1 MWEKKERVLIFSSR
15 EICYMSSNFFANQ
28 VGDAFEQLGFAADV
42 CEFTKDDDF
51 DAKLEP
57 FIGQEYRV
65 VLDFNSM
72 LPRMVM
78 EDEEPYI
85 KKLNGPFFDYIL
97 DHPLFHYTGITRGG
111 KNLHALVLDEA
122 QEQYVRQYYPKTA
135 SVHTLPLGAT
145 RALYDG
151 EKEKECRILF
161 PGTYDSPDA
170 VYEMVQLAPE
180 PIRSIMKD
188 IIERRLAEPL
198 ISMEEAFRQYLA
210 EQEMEIPVEQF
221 ALFMNAM
228 YSGDAYI
235 RDYFRKAALDEL
247 LSQGI
252 PVTVMGEG
260 WEKYHYK
267 DEHSLRREP
276 GVPFALSFERIA
288 KSHILLNV
296 SPIFNRGMHDR
307 IPAGMA
313 NRAVVL
319 TDKNPYL
326 ETRFTDGRELAF
338 YSLSDLS
345 TLSRWAERL
354 IGDAQLRQ
362 EMAANAEKEFLEH
375 HTWVCRAR
383 QILEIADRLRSCS

>member
-1 MWEKKERVLIFSSR
+1 
-15 EICYMSSNFFANQ
+15 
-28 VGDAFEQLGFAADV
+28 
-42 CEFTKDDDF
+42 
-51 DAKLEP
+51 
-57 FIGQEYRV
+57 
-65 VLDFNSM
+65 
-72 LPRMVM
+72 
-78 EDEEPYI
+78 
-85 KKLNGPFFDYIL
+85 
-97 DHPLFHYTGITRGG
+97 
-111 KNLHALVLDEA
+111 
-122 QEQYVRQYYPKTA
+122 
-135 SVHTLPLGAT
+135 
-145 RALYDG
+145 
-151 EKEKECRILF
+151 
-161 PGTYDSPDA
+161 
-170 VYEMVQLAPE
+170 
-180 PIRSIMKD
+180 
-188 IIERRLAEPL
+188 
-198 ISMEEAFRQYLA
+198 
-210 EQEMEIPVEQF
+210 
-221 ALFMNAM
+221 M

-345 TLSRWAERL
+345 TLSRWA
-354 IGDAQLRQ
+354 
-362 EMAANAEKEFLEH
+362 AASKVSAMFLYFM
-375 HTWVCRAR
+375 TS
-383 QILEIADRLRSCS
+383 IAFFSFVNI

>member
-198 ISMEEAFRQYLA
+198 IPMEEAFRQYLA